1 LVVLSVT
8 VAVVGLIV
16 TATTVTVTAALAVC
30 VVSALLVTDTVCEPA
45 VAGAVYR
52 PEVETVPVALE
63 PPTTPSTDHCTP
75 TFVVPVTV
83 AENCFVVF
91 AVTFAV
97 AGLIVTATTVTVTA
111 ALAVCVLSALLVTET
126 V

>member
-1 LVVLSVT
+1 VYKPVVE
-8 VAVVGLIV
+8 I
-16 TATTVTVTAALAVC
+16 
-30 VVSALLVTDTVCEPA
+30 
-45 VAGAVYR
+45 
-52 PEVETVPVALE
+52 VPVVLE

-83 AENCFVVF
+83 AVNCLVVF

-97 AGLIVTATTVTVTA
+97 VGLIVIATVVTVTA
-111 ALAVCVLSALLVTET
+111 ALAVCVVSALLVTET